1 MKRASILASAIL
13 VLASGLTLYS
23 SFASTDSENI
33 NWTINFLKKQESQNV
48 TEVEAAINK
57 VNEDTSVTKFDMKS
71 AKARFDNVVF
81 LGDSITEYLRES
93 GILSE
98 ANVLAQKG
106 EHVSQASKHLSEI
119 KSLKPSEIVILYGAN
134 DVTAYSP
141 DVFKQEYINL
151 IKKIKEV
158 DKNVK
163 IYVQAPIA
171 VNERIA
177 SSKDTRLNN
186 DNVAQFALKAKQAC
200 NIAGATYLDSSELV
214 PSQDVYEQD
223 GIHFKYA
230 FYKNWLHFLSENI

>member
-1 MKRASILASAIL
+1 MKRIGILASAIL
-13 VLASGLTLYS
+13 LTTSAVFLYS
-23 SFASTDSENI
+23 SYAGENASIE
-33 NWTINFLKKQESQNV
+33 WTVNFLKKQESQNV

-93 GILSE
+93 GILTE
-98 ANVLAQKG
+98 TNVLAQKG
-106 EHVSQASKHLSEI
+106 EHVSQASKHLDEI
-119 KSLKPSEIVILYGAN
+119 KNLKPSEIVILYGAN
-134 DVTAYSP
+134 DITAYSP

-158 DKNVK
+158 DKNVQ
-163 IYVQAPIA
+163 IFVQAPIP
-171 VNERIA
+171 VNESIA
-177 SSKDTRLNN
+177 SKKDSRLNN

-200 NIAGATYLDSSELV
+200 NIAGAHYLDSSELV
-214 PSQDVYEQD
+214 ASNDLYEQD
-223 GIHFKYA
+223 GIHFKYG